1 MKRRARVAA
10 PGAVRVEL
18 TGVVMAP
25 DRFGR
30 IRLLV
35 VDESAGLPIVN
46 KPAANALANT
56 RTKDLTAARLRAAG
70 AADAIVAADGT
81 RAPAAPDRD
90 GAWGVVSLVAP
101 AAHRAHWI
109 AVAGSLRGARARAEV
124 TLRRYAFMAPA
135 SLASKAKQAI
145 EEVDR
150 CGVAL
155 DLCMLEAENTAG
167 ATAGGAT
174 AGGATAGGTAGAT
187 AGAAAAG
194 AAAASAGATAATAHP

>member
-18 TGVVMAP
+18 TGIVMAP

-70 AADAIVAADGT
+70 AADAIVAADGA

-135 SLASKAKQAI
+135 SLASKSKQAI

-167 ATAGGAT
+167 ATAGAT
-174 AGGATAGGTAGAT
+174 AGGAAAATAASAAGAT
-187 AGAAAAG
+187 AVSAAG
-194 AAAASAGATAATAHP
+194 AAAHP